1 MRRLLL
7 NVQKEFCSECA
18 LAVRRFIGG
27 MDGVDGVDAENGKI
41 VIDFDETRFPEED
54 LRRLAK
60 DSIERL
66 GYKLED

>member
-1 MRRLLL
+1 
-7 NVQKEFCSECA
+7 
-18 LAVRRFIGG
+18 